1 MIITVRGL
9 PSMFRAPP
17 VAVVRMIDMTPVQ
30 IHHKFGGEVA
40 AYVVLLRESV
50 MLWKALAHRTKDDS
64 P

>member
-1 MIITVRGL
+1 VITIVHGL
-9 PSMFRAPP
+9 PSLYRAPP
-17 VAVVRMIDMTPVQ
+17 AAVVRMIDMTPAQ

-50 MLWKALAHRTKDDS
+50 ILWKALAHRTKDDS